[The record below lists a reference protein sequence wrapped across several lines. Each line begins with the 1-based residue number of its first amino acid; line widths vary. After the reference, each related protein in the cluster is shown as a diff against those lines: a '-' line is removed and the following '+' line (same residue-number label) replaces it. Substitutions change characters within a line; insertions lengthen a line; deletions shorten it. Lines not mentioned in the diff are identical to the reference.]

1 MTNDIQKNLVTKLCE
16 IMAEVERIPKNG
28 VNTFDHYNYATEA
41 DLVDAI
47 RPRLAARNIMLFPNL
62 ISAQRTE
69 GETST
74 GKKAFMTDVLV
85 DWTFRD
91 GDSDS
96 AITLRFPGC
105 GQDKGDKGVYKA
117 LTGSE
122 KYLLMK
128 TFLIA
133 TGDDPEK
140 DNDEKPRNAPPTR
153 QEPRQFAGASTAMP
167 TPPPGSKRAVAASER
182 AEGTQELQGLLSKY
196 SFTNGYYGAVINGI
210 YVWTKEAEL
219 GMMLQSCDKSEV
231 IATCSMTKLSTKGSH
246 TAQVLKLVPASMN
259 DDLDMTSPSDDDR
272 QPGDEG

>member
-28 VNTFDHYNYATEA
+28 VNTFHKYNYAMEA

-47 RPRLAARNIMLFPNL
+47 RPRLAARNIMCFPTL
-62 ISAQRTE
+62 HSHVRE
-69 GETST
+69 GD
-74 GKKAFMTDVLV
+74 MTDVLV
-85 DWTFRD
+85 DWTFED
-91 GDSDS
+91 GDTGETK
-96 AITLRFPGC
+96 TLRFPGC

-133 TGDDPEK
+133 TGDDPEDDGGR
-140 DNDEKPRNAPPTR
+140 DNDHPVFDKIAKMRPKA
-153 QEPRQFAGASTAMP
+153 QDARQFAGASTAMP
-167 TPPPGSKRAVAASER
+167 KPPEGSKRAVAASER

-196 SFTNGYYGAVINGI
+196 SFANGYYGAVINGI
-210 YVWTKEAEL
+210 YLWTKEAEL
-219 GMMLQSCDKSEV
+219 GLMLASCDHHEV
-231 IATCSMTKLSTKGSH
+231 VATCSMTKLSAKGSH